1 MSSLSTGTVPEAIE
15 ATGVSSVVNQADA
28 FVATCSVCGSGLSLP
43 IPPER
48 AEPRI
53 MIVDDEQSNVRLLER
68 LLNHGQCGKVTG
80 ITDPREALACFH
92 RIEPDLVL
100 LDLHMPHMDGFA
112 VLRALRAATATDEYL
127 PVLMLTGDD
136 DRSVREQALA
146 LGANDFVAKP
156 FELSETLLRI
166 RNLLE
171 TRRLHNVLGRE
182 NRTLEER
189 VVERTRQLQESQF
202 ETLRRLAQAAEFRD
216 DDTGQHTQRVGELSA
231 RLARV
236 AGLDNNVVEHLRL
249 AAPLHDIGKIGIP
262 DAILLK
268 PGKLTVQE
276 FAVMQRHTT
285 IGASILS
292 DGQSSF
298 IQMAETIA
306 LSHHERWDGSGY
318 PNNVVGTDI
327 PLVARVVAIADF
339 FDALT
344 HERPYRGAVPLP
356 AVLELMRSESGR
368 HFDPAL
374 LRIFLDELVDARGL
388 TAG

>member
-1 MSSLSTGTVPEAIE
+1 
-15 ATGVSSVVNQADA
+15 
-28 FVATCSVCGSGLSLP
+28 
-43 IPPER
+43 
-48 AEPRI
+48 

>member
-1 MSSLSTGTVPEAIE
+1 MV
-15 ATGVSSVVNQADA
+15 
-28 FVATCSVCGSGLSLP
+28 
-43 IPPER
+43 
-48 AEPRI
+48 
-53 MIVDDEQSNVRLLER
+53 VDDEQSNIHLLKRLLA
-68 LLNHGQCGKVTG
+68 HGQCGDVTG
-80 ITDPREALACFH
+80 ITDPREAMACFH
-92 RIEPDLVL
+92 ELQPDLIL

-112 VLRALRAATATDEYL
+112 VLRALRAATATGEYL

-136 DRSVREQALA
+136 DRAVREQALE

-171 TRRLHNVLGRE
+171 TRRLHLVLGRE

-216 DDTGQHTQRVGELSA
+216 DDTGKHTQRVGELSA
-231 RLARV
+231 ALARV
-236 AGLDNNVVEHLRL
+236 AGLDDSIVEHLRL

-262 DAILLK
+262 DTILLK
-268 PGKLTVQE
+268 PGKLTAEE

-318 PNNVVGTDI
+318 PNNVSGTDI
-327 PLVARVVAIADF
+327 PLVARVVAIVDF

-344 HERPYRGAVPLP
+344 HARPYRGAVPLP
-356 AVLELMRSESGR
+356 AVLELMRSEAGR

-374 LRIFLDELVDARGL
+374 LKVFLNELVDAQDVPAL
-388 TAG
+388 

>member
-1 MSSLSTGTVPEAIE
+1 M
-15 ATGVSSVVNQADA
+15 ADA
-28 FVATCSVCGSGLSLP
+28 SRVAVEVSTATVSCSVCGPGASFS
-43 IPPER
+43 PPLKP

-68 LLNHGQCGKVTG
+68 LLAHGKCGNVTG
-80 ITDPREALACFH
+80 ITDPREALTCFH
-92 RIEPDLVL
+92 ELQPDLVL
-100 LDLHMPHMDGFA
+100 LDLHMPYMDGFA
-112 VLRALRAATATDEYL
+112 VLRALRAATATGEYL

-171 TRRLHNVLGRE
+171 TRRLHLVLGRE
-182 NRTLEER
+182 NRSLEER
-189 VVERTRQLQESQF
+189 VAERTRQLQESQF

-236 AGLDNNVVEHLRL
+236 AGLDDDMVEHLRL

-262 DAILLK
+262 DTILLK
-268 PGKLTVQE
+268 PGKLSSEE

-318 PNNVVGTDI
+318 PNNLAGSDI
-327 PLVARVVAIADF
+327 PLVARVVGIADF

-344 HERPYRGAVPLP
+344 HARPYRGAVPVP

-374 LRIFLDELVDARGL
+374 LEIFLTELVDMQGL
-388 TAG
+388 KPV

>member
-1 MSSLSTGTVPEAIE
+1 M
-15 ATGVSSVVNQADA
+15 ADA
-28 FVATCSVCGSGLSLP
+28 SRVAVEVSTATVSCSVCGPGASFS
-43 IPPER
+43 PPLKP

-68 LLNHGQCGKVTG
+68 LLAHGKCGNVTG
-80 ITDPREALACFH
+80 ITDPREALTCFH
-92 RIEPDLVL
+92 ELQPDLVL
-100 LDLHMPHMDGFA
+100 LDLHMPYMDGFA
-112 VLRALRAATATDEYL
+112 LLRALRAATATGEYL

-171 TRRLHNVLGRE
+171 TRRLHLVLGRE
-182 NRTLEER
+182 NRSLEER
-189 VVERTRQLQESQF
+189 VAERTRQLQESQF

-236 AGLDNNVVEHLRL
+236 AGLDDDMVEHLRL

-262 DAILLK
+262 DTILLK
-268 PGKLTVQE
+268 PGKLSSEE

-318 PNNVVGTDI
+318 PNNLAGSDI
-327 PLVARVVAIADF
+327 PLVARVVGIADF

-344 HERPYRGAVPLP
+344 HARPYRGAVPLP

-374 LRIFLDELVDARGL
+374 LEIFLTELVDMQGL
-388 TAG
+388 KPV

>member
-1 MSSLSTGTVPEAIE
+1 
-15 ATGVSSVVNQADA
+15 
-28 FVATCSVCGSGLSLP
+28 
-43 IPPER
+43 
-48 AEPRI
+48 

-68 LLNHGQCGKVTG
+68 LLIHGRCGEVTG

-171 TRRLHNVLGRE
+171 TRRLHSVLGRE

-236 AGLDNNVVEHLRL
+236 AGLDDNIVEHLRL

-262 DAILLK
+262 DTILLK

-318 PNNVVGTDI
+318 PNNVVGSDI

-344 HERPYRGAVPLP
+344 HARPYRGAVPLP
-356 AVLELMRSESGR
+356 EVLELMRSESGR
-368 HFDPAL
+368 HFDPVL
-374 LRIFLDELVDARGL
+374 LKIFLDELIDARGVK
-388 TAG
+388 AG